1 MQVVVKGS
9 FYRDWQLVKNKKLS
23 LAIQDKIEEIE
34 LATNTSQISRFKKLR
49 KYVLTYK
56 IELRSGNKIYWML
69 CKVFDDKIIL
79 VRLKTELYFK
89 KNL

>member
-9 FYRDWQLVKNKKLS
+9 FYRDWQQVKNKKLS
-23 LAIQDKIEEIE
+23 IAIQNKIEEIE
-34 LATNTSQISRFKKLR
+34 SAKSLHQISRFKKLR

-56 IELRSGNKIYWML
+56 IELHSGNKIYWIL

-79 VRLKTELYFK
+79 VRLKTEIFFK
-89 KNL
+89 KTL